1 MADVLCQHRRRKRS
15 WLKTAETTCRTYD
28 NGITTC
34 IWLLGIVLFWYMIAD
49 TVVRTSTVEFS
60 GTRAAPGAACAPYV
74 AKDRSGART
83 LRRVLNALEQQ
94 CQSDD
99 VDVVVGPQVHVDGK
113 PYMKRVLTICNP
125 AVSLINPHLAV
136 VGARFGTC
144 IDEVGNSTRKVVRSY
159 PITLHADN
167 REPVTALELVDV
179 CSLMQALDMLE
190 GIW

>member
-1 MADVLCQHRRRKRS
+1 MADVPGPQRRRKPS
-15 WLKTAETTCRTYD
+15 WMKTAETTCRNYD

-49 TVVRTSTVEFS
+49 TVVRIQTVEFS
-60 GTRAAPGAACAPYV
+60 GARAASGKSQPYV
-74 AKDRSGART
+74 ANDRTDART
-83 LRRVLNALEQQ
+83 LRRVVNALEQQ
-94 CQSDD
+94 CQSGD

-136 VGARFGTC
+136 AGARFGTC

-179 CSLMQALDMLE
+179 CSLMQALDMLD